1 MRVGKYRLFEAGTRV
16 RFITYWKRKIGP
28 SVSGA
33 LVCQGD
39 LLTSLA
45 ALVGSNREGE
55 DSEDLLDALMGRSDH
70 GRDELVL
77 EASSKTAFRKGDW
90 VMIPPYKGPAINISV
105 NIELGNDEGFQL
117 YDLKNDLGQ
126 RTNLALAN
134 PEKLKEMVL
143 AYVAIKGDENKLL
156 EALDQKE

>member
-1 MRVGKYRLFEAGTRV
+1 
-16 RFITYWKRKIGP
+16 
-28 SVSGA
+28 VSGA
-33 LVCQGD
+33 LVCQVD

-45 ALVGSNREGE
+45 ALVGSNRKGE

-90 VMIPPYKGPAINISV
+90 VMIPPYKGPAINTSV

-126 RTNLALAN
+126 RTNLASAN

-143 AYVAIKGDENKLL
+143 AYIAVKGDENKLL
-156 EALDQKE
+156 KTLDLKE